1 MATTENETNSNI
13 DNQITTDTSD
23 TLHNKQGIP
32 FFHVSI
38 NKLIIMSVVTM
49 GLYTL
54 YWFYKQ
60 WKEIKIYYQLD
71 IWPIPR
77 AIFALFFTHSLF
89 RYIDGYLDENQREYK
104 WQGSSSATLYVWII
118 ILSFFTN
125 YFSENFEMPL
135 FWIITLM
142 AISLLLN
149 LLAIIPIVRA
159 QKVINFI
166 LLPFG
171 ALNNN
176 QITGANIFWLL
187 IGVLSWG
194 LIAMSFFHIHS
205 IYGT

>member
-1 MATTENETNSNI
+1 
-13 DNQITTDTSD
+13 
-23 TLHNKQGIP
+23 
-32 FFHVSI
+32 
-38 NKLIIMSVVTM
+38 
-49 GLYTL
+49 
-54 YWFYKQ
+54 
-60 WKEIKIYYQLD
+60 
-71 IWPIPR
+71 
-77 AIFALFFTHSLF
+77 
-89 RYIDGYLDENQREYK
+89 
-104 WQGSSSATLYVWII
+104 
-118 ILSFFTN
+118 
-125 YFSENFEMPL
+125 MPL